1 MHIRPISPKS
11 IVKAP
16 SLALA
21 GLLACCVAH
30 AAPERQST
38 LCSLA
43 ITHVNVVPMDAERV
57 LEDRSVLIGGGKI
70 LAIERAAG
78 APVAKCRQIIDGA
91 GRYLLPGL
99 NDLHMHIETTAFEQ
113 AFGAKPD
120 PIDYPSVLALYIAN
134 GVTGLRVMSG
144 APDILA
150 FRNSQRGTASPYPRL
165 VVASPMLSG
174 DPPVLPEPVT
184 KVLKTPAEAREAVR
198 SYARAGYDFI
208 KVRDNLKVP
217 VFRAV
222 IEAARREGLYVD
234 GHISQ
239 HQGLSVFDVLRS
251 GQHAFA
257 HIDDLALQMTDKAHD
272 PDRFVELFRDC
283 GCFIE
288 STIGVERN
296 TMEQLE
302 NYDAMIARPQMR
314 FIHPLL
320 LNPFWLK
327 PNNPYL
333 KEKPPLDF
341 LRALYADSKMLL
353 KKFTDA
359 GIHVVSGSDSLN
371 PMIIP
376 GVSLHDE
383 FDSMIEAGLSPY
395 QALKTSTANAAAY
408 VPGFVDTGVLEVGR
422 AANVVLVK
430 TNPLNDVRALRD
442 PDAVMINGHWRERDE
457 IERMLNA
464 VAAGYGRK

>member
-1 MHIRPISPKS
+1 MHIDRRSLKRAVP
-11 IVKAP
+11 AAG
-16 SLALA
+16 LALIV
-21 GLLACCVAH
+21 LLACC
-30 AAPERQST
+30 AAAQAASCT
-38 LCSLA
+38 LEV
-43 ITHVNVVPMDAERV
+43 IHVNVVPMDAERV
-57 LEDRSVLIGGGKI
+57 LPDRTVRIGGGKI
-70 LAIERAAG
+70 LSIDRAGSSAAG
-78 APVAKCRQIIDGA
+78 CVQIVDGA
-91 GRYLLPGL
+91 GRYLVPGL
-99 NDLHMHIETTAFEQ
+99 NDLHMHLETVAFAL

-150 FRNSQRGTASPYPRL
+150 FRNSQRGTASAYPRL

-174 DPPVLPEPVT
+174 DPPVLPEPMT
-184 KVLKTPAEAREAVR
+184 RVLKTPGEAREVVR
-198 SYARAGYDFI
+198 GFARDGYDFI
-208 KVRDNLKVP
+208 KVRDNLAAP

-222 IEAARREGLYVD
+222 IEAARANGLYVD

-239 HQGLSVFDVLRS
+239 RQGLSVFDVLRS

-257 HIDDLALQMTDKAHD
+257 HVDDLALQMTDKARD
-272 PDRFVELFRDC
+272 PDRFVELLRAC

-296 TMEQLE
+296 TLAQLD

-314 FIHPLL
+314 FMHPLV
-320 LNPFWLK
+320 LNAFWLK

-341 LRALYADSKMLL
+341 LRGLYADSKSLL
-353 KKFTDA
+353 KTLID
-359 GIHVVSGSDSLN
+359 GGVHVVSGSDALN
-371 PMIIP
+371 PMILP

-383 FDSMIEAGLSPY
+383 FDRMIEAGLTPY

-408 VPGFVDTGVLEVGR
+408 VPGFADVGVLQAGR
-422 AANVVLVK
+422 AANAMLVK
-430 TNPLNDVRALRD
+430 TNPLNDIRALRD
-442 PDAVMINGHWRERDE
+442 PDAVMINGHWRDRDE
-457 IERMLNA
+457 MVRMLA
-464 VAAGYGRK
+464 VVAAGYGRK

>member
-1 MHIRPISPKS
+1 MHIRFRSQRR
-11 IVKAP
+11 VAKAAG
-16 SLALA
+16 LALI
-21 GLLACCVAH
+21 GLLACCVTAH
-30 AAPERQST
+30 GAP
-38 LCSLA
+38 CALA

-57 LEDRSVLIGGGKI
+57 LQDRNVLIGGGKI
-70 LAIERAAG
+70 LAIEG
-78 APVAKCRQIIDGA
+78 SGSSVAHCAQTVDGA
-91 GRYLLPGL
+91 GRYLVPGL
-99 NDLHMHIETTAFEQ
+99 NDLHMHLETGAFAQ

-120 PIDYPSVLALYIAN
+120 PIDYPAVLALYVAN

-150 FRNSQRGTASPYPRL
+150 FRNSQRGIASAYPRL
-165 VVASPMLSG
+165 LVASPMLSS

-184 KVLKTPAEAREAVR
+184 KILKTPDEARAAVR
-198 SYARAGYDFI
+198 GYARDGYDFI
-208 KVRDNLKVP
+208 KVRDNLKPP

-222 IEAARREGLYVD
+222 IEAARAEGLYVD

-239 HQGLSVFDVLRS
+239 RQGLSVFDVLRS

-272 PDRFVELFRDC
+272 PDRFVELLRAC

-288 STIGVERN
+288 STVGVERN
-296 TMEQLE
+296 TMAQLE

-314 FIHPLL
+314 FMHPLL
-320 LNPFWLK
+320 LNAFWLK

-333 KEKPPLDF
+333 REKPPLDF
-341 LRALYADSKMLL
+341 LRGLYADSKMLL
-353 KKFTDA
+353 KKFADA
-359 GIHVVSGSDSLN
+359 GIHVVSGSDALN
-371 PMIIP
+371 PMILP

-395 QALKTSTANAAAY
+395 QVLKTSTANAAAY
-408 VPGFVDTGVLEVGR
+408 VPGFADTGVLETGR
-422 AANVVLVK
+422 AANAVLVK
-430 TNPLNDVRALRD
+430 TNPLKDIRALRD
-442 PDAVMINGHWRERDE
+442 PDAVMINGHWRERNE
-457 IERMLNA
+457 IKRMLDA

>member
-1 MHIRPISPKS
+1 MHHISPK
-11 IVKAP
+11 IVVKAV

-21 GLLACCVAH
+21 GLLAYSVTAH
-30 AAPERQST
+30 AAPDRVDKP
-38 LCSLA
+38 CSLA
-43 ITHVNVVPMDAERV
+43 ITHVNVVPMDSERV
-57 LEDRSVLIGGGKI
+57 MQDQAVLIGGGRI
-70 LAIERAAG
+70 LAIGASAG
-78 APVAKCRQIIDGA
+78 AATDACQQTVDGA

-99 NDLHMHIETTAFEQ
+99 NDLHMHIESVAFAH
-113 AFGAKPD
+113 AFGAKPE

-184 KVLKTPAEAREAVR
+184 RILRTPAEGREAVR
-198 SYARAGYDFI
+198 QYARDGYDFI
-208 KVRDNLKVP
+208 KVRDNLKAP

-222 IEAARREGLYVD
+222 VAEARNVGLYVD

-257 HIDDLALQMTDKAHD
+257 HIDDLALQMTDKARD
-272 PDRFVELFRDC
+272 PDRFVDLFRACD
-283 GCFIE
+283 CFIE
-288 STIGVERN
+288 STIGIERN
-296 TMEQLE
+296 TLAQLE

-314 FIHPLL
+314 FTHALVL
-320 LNPFWLK
+320 DAFWLK

-341 LRALYADSKMLL
+341 LRGLYADSKALL

-359 GIHVVSGSDSLN
+359 DIHVVSGSDALN
-371 PMIIP
+371 PMILP

-408 VPGFVDTGVLEVGR
+408 VPGFADTGMLEVGR
-422 AANVVLVK
+422 AANAILVK
-430 TNPLNDVRALRD
+430 TNPLNDIRALRD
-442 PDAVMINGHWRERDE
+442 PDAVIVDGHWRDRDE
-457 IERMLNA
+457 IQRMLNA
-464 VAAGYGRK
+464 VAADYGRK